1 MVGGGPVICKT
12 CNTPVVDGDKFCA
25 QCGTPVS
32 GVSASMLAGPGATRT
47 PESHRATGE
56 SAWDLVL
63 GHLREMTIG
72 EFEIGRELGRG
83 GMAAVFLAHDVS
95 LNRRVAI
102 KVMAPGLM
110 MGDDM
115 IERFRREA
123 ITIANLQ
130 HANIVTVHAV
140 RQRENL
146 HFFVM
151 QFVEGRS
158 LDEILREQGK
168 LPVDLVR
175 PIVHQVGSALAY
187 AHRRGVIHRDVKPGN
202 ILFSGDGD
210 ALVTDFGIAK
220 VAESPTQT
228 QTGMIVGTPM
238 YMSPEQCMA
247 TDIDGAS
254 DQYSLGIVAYQMLAG
269 RAPFTGGAFEI
280 MKGHAT
286 EPVPPLRD
294 FAPDVPEPVERA
306 ILRMLAKK
314 PTERFGSFSEALSA
328 MGAQPLGEN
337 DTLRA
342 DMIRLA
348 AVEER
353 LQALGELLRTPVSP
367 VPRQRPGPP
376 TPRTPAPTA

>member
-1 MVGGGPVICKT
+1 MPASRTATCPTCSAVVIDGDKFCAQCGSMVGGGPVICKT

-254 DQYSLGIVAYQMLAG
+254 DQYSLGIVAY
-269 RAPFTGGAFEI
+269 
-280 MKGHAT
+280 
-286 EPVPPLRD
+286 
-294 FAPDVPEPVERA
+294 
-306 ILRMLAKK
+306 
-314 PTERFGSFSEALSA
+314 
-328 MGAQPLGEN
+328 
-337 DTLRA
+337 
-342 DMIRLA
+342 
-348 AVEER
+348 
-353 LQALGELLRTPVSP
+353 
-367 VPRQRPGPP
+367 
-376 TPRTPAPTA
+376 